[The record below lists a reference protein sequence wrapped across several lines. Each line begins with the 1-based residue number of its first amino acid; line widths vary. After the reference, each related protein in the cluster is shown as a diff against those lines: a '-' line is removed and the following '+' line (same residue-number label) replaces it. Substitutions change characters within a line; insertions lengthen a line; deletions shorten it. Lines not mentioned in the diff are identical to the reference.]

1 LIIKNL
7 LRNAKRVYIDIPK
20 AAQYHHDKKSVNIV
34 KSEEWWYNCV
44 DVCKYINFHWCSWF
58 GYYSIIISIYFTG
71 QSLINLVLML
81 STSVLMGR
89 NIWLARNEQ
98 FSGMI
103 RMKKWWKFNRVVAVV
118 IFCSKYLVVAWSYP
132 VLSSWLAYDGVSNFA
147 NSYFPAN
154 GLFDNEAK
162 SIGLELLAP
171 SLSIFF
177 STLVLHRIR
186 QVEYTVSHRTDI
198 DNMDETDSARYGE
211 IDDFGQDKNRASM
224 SLGYPRSEISDD
236 DMEQFAGTKYTN
248 GIVDYSHFKMLKKK
262 QYCKRVV
269 MGENSMLEIPKN
281 KTMIIIYK
289 AFTNLHFMWAVLL
302 WGIYMTSVTTFVVIS

>member
-7 LRNAKRVYIDIPK
+7 LRNVKKVYIDIPK
-20 AAQYHHDKKSVNIV
+20 AAQYHHDKKSCDIV

-44 DVCKYINFHWCSWF
+44 DLCKYINFHWCNWF

-71 QSLINLVLML
+71 KSLINLLLML

-103 RMKKWWKFNRVVAVV
+103 LMKKWWKFNRLVAVV
-118 IFCSKYLVVAWSYP
+118 IFFSKYLVVAWSFP
-132 VLSSWLAYDGVSNFA
+132 VLSATAYTYVSDFSND
-147 NSYFPAN
+147 YFPAN
-154 GLFDNEAK
+154 GLFDNKVK

-177 STLVLHRIR
+177 STLVLHRID
-186 QVEYTVSHRTDI
+186 QVEYTVRNRTEI

-236 DMEQFAGTKYTN
+236 DMEQFAGTRFNN

-269 MGENSMLEIPKN
+269 MGENPMLTTPKN
-281 KTMIIIYK
+281 NTMIVIYK
-289 AFTNLHFMWAVLL
+289 AYTN
-302 WGIYMTSVTTFVVIS
+302 